1 MLNSSAYRVKLLS
14 SPCGRSQFWSQGK
27 EFWETEDVAIEPVF
41 SQAVCDCD
49 FVPNWCDK
57 AEMDRER
64 VGKGSGGRGGWH
76 FFGGGQRVKPMGI
89 LQEGLLAEKMVILQT
104 VTHSKGIQQPF
115 ACVCEF
121 LCLCVANDVTLLVP
135 WLLWADRQKLWMSS
149 VFISTGRLM
158 DCCSG
163 GGVAF

>member
-1 MLNSSAYRVKLLS
+1 M
-14 SPCGRSQFWSQGK
+14 
-27 EFWETEDVAIEPVF
+27 DPVF

-64 VGKGSGGRGGWH
+64 AGKGRGGRGGWH
-76 FFGGGQRVKPMGI
+76 FFGEGQRVKPMGT
-89 LQEGLLAEKMVILQT
+89 LQEGGGGGPLEKMVMLQT
-104 VTHSKGIQQPF
+104 VTHSKGIQL
-115 ACVCEF
+115 CVCESP
-121 LCLCVANDVTLLVP
+121 CMCVANDVTLLVP
-135 WLLWADRQKLWMSS
+135 WLSWADRQKLWMSS
-149 VFISTGRLM
+149 AFISTGRLM